1 MELILGLPPM
11 SQYDAAAAPMYDA
24 FQTTPVPTPYRALPA
39 RVPLDEKNAANAWGA
54 EASLAMNFAEADM
67 TPEYELNEILWKSV
81 RGADS
86 PMPPPVRAGF
96 IKVIDDDDD
105 DEEDKPVAK
114 PAAEPAARPATGS
127 KK

>member
-1 MELILGLPPM
+1 
-11 SQYDAAAAPMYDA
+11 
-24 FQTTPVPTPYRALPA
+24 
-39 RVPLDEKNAANAWGA
+39 
-54 EASLAMNFAEADM
+54 MNFDEADM

-105 DEEDKPVAK
+105 DEEDKPAAK
-114 PAAEPAARPATGS
+114 PAAKPAPSPRPSPGRSPRKIAEVAMQADFHCAVT
-127 KK
+127 K